1 MKNSSKIQDQK
12 SKKEDPEQRT
22 GKSRNDRTQGQN
34 SVGPFNDTKGTHEVN
49 RQGTGETSQLKT
61 GRKTQQRQEEYKDT
75 HDTRGREAIATK

>member
-12 SKKEDPEQRT
+12 SNKEDPEQRT

-49 RQGTGETSQLKT
+49 RQGTGETSQGGTGSKLAGKHNK
-61 GRKTQQRQEEYKDT
+61 GRKNTKIHMTQGGER
-75 HDTRGREAIATK
+75 R